1 MSGYFNEDTIEELAR
16 VAKTE
21 GYQVMLRDA
30 YTFVS
35 VDCEWYDKE
44 DKFNLVKHLI
54 NDVGEQL
61 TQKSI
66 K

>member
-1 MSGYFNEDTIEELAR
+1 MLAR

-54 NDVGEQL
+54 NDVGAHL